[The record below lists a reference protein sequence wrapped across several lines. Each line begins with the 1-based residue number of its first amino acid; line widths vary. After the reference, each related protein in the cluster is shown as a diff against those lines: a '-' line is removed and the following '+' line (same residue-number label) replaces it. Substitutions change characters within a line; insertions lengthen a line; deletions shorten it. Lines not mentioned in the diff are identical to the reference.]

1 MRTTHCSL
9 ILSLICLPF
18 LLAACG
24 GNSDS
29 LPQIGRGGDGNSD
42 CSVTT
47 ASVASTTGGPVVGS
61 SFAYQLQDADP
72 TAIAATNFKIMVIDY
87 SRDGTDATQYTQA
100 QLQSLHAAGKK
111 VLAYVSIGEAESYR
125 YYFMPSWLSHIA
137 PSATAPCWLGHVDPD
152 WAGNYAVRYWS
163 EDWQQTMLGYVDKVM
178 AQGFDGVYLDK
189 VDEFE
194 YWSDPANGEGE
205 TVAQTKGAQYMI
217 AFVKRIADHARNAG
231 GKPGFLVM
239 PQNGEDLLPYDTDGS
254 FLQAISGMGIEDLI
268 YNGLIPVSAGEVSFR
283 ENLLNQIRGAGRTV
297 LVTDYVDDGTGYT
310 GANAARITDFR
321 NKVISAGYLPYAALQ
336 DRALDS
342 LNIIPGVQD

>member
-1 MRTTHCSL
+1 MRIARFLYL
-9 ILSLICLPF
+9 IFLST
-18 LLAACG
+18 LLVACG

-29 LPQIGRGGDGNSD
+29 PPQIAGGGDGTHD

-47 ASVASTTGGPVVGS
+47 ATAALTEGDTVNGS

-72 TAIAATNFKIMVIDY
+72 AAIAGTNFKIMVMDY
-87 SRDGTDATQYTQA
+87 SRDGTDANQYTPA

-125 YYFMPSWLSHIA
+125 NYFKSSWLSHDA
-137 PSATAPCWLGHVDPD
+137 PSATAPCWLGQVDPD

-205 TVAQTKGAQYMI
+205 QVAQAKGAQYMI
-217 AFVKRIADHARNAG
+217 AFVKRIADHARIAG
-231 GKPGFLVM
+231 GKPGFLVV

-254 FLQAISGMGIEDLI
+254 FLQVISGMGIEDLI
-268 YNGLIPVSAGEVSFR
+268 YDGLTPVSASEVSYR
-283 ENLLNQIRGAGRTV
+283 EDLLNQIRGAGRTV
-297 LVTDYVDDGTGYT
+297 LVTDYVDDGTGFI
-310 GANAARITDFR
+310 GANASRITDFR
-321 NKVISAGYLPYAALQ
+321 NKVISAGYLPYAALE

>member
-1 MRTTHCSL
+1 MRSDTGSQVL
-9 ILSLICLPF
+9 FFIPLAALLS
-18 LLAACG
+18 ACG
-24 GNSDS
+24 GGDT
-29 LPQIGRGGDGNSD
+29 LPMVGGGGGGADD

-47 ASVASTTGGPVVGS
+47 ASVAATTGGPVTGT
-61 SFAYQLQDADP
+61 SFAYQLQNADP
-72 TAIAATNFKIMVIDY
+72 AAIGATNFQIMVMDY
-87 SRDGTDATQYTQA
+87 SRDGTEATKYSPA

-125 YYFMPSWLSHIA
+125 YYFSSSWLSHNA
-137 PSATAPCWLGHVDPD
+137 PSASAPCWLGHVDPD
-152 WAGNYAVRYWS
+152 WVGNFAVRYWS

-205 TVAQTKGAQYMI
+205 RLGQGKAAQYMI

-231 GKPGFLVM
+231 GVPGFLVM

-254 FLQAISGMGIEDLI
+254 YLQAISGMGIEDLI
-268 YNGLIPVSAGEVSFR
+268 YDGLTPVSSAEVSFR
-283 ENLLNQIRGAGRTV
+283 ESLLDQIRGAGRTV
-297 LVTDYVDDGTGYT
+297 LVTDYVDDGSGYM

-321 NKVISAGYLPYAALQ
+321 NKVTGAGYLPYAALQ

-342 LNIIPGVQD
+342 LNLIPGVQD

>member
-1 MRTTHCSL
+1 MRASH
-9 ILSLICLPF
+9 PF
-18 LLAACG
+18 LGFFLVSCLSACG
-24 GNSDS
+24 GGSS
-29 LPQIGRGGDGNSD
+29 SIGQVGGGGGGSSD

-47 ASVASTTGGPVVGS
+47 AIVATTTGGPVAGS

-72 TAIAATNFKIMVIDY
+72 NAIAGTNFQIMVMDY
-87 SRDGTDATQYTQA
+87 SKDGTDATAYSSM
-100 QLQSLHAAGKK
+100 QLQALHAAGKR

-125 YYFMPSWLSHIA
+125 YYFSASWLSHNA
-137 PSATAPCWLGHVDPD
+137 PSASAPCWLGHVDPD
-152 WAGNYAVRYWS
+152 WAGNFAVRYWS

-205 TVAQTKGAQYMI
+205 QVGQGKAAQEMI
-217 AFVKRIADHARNAG
+217 AFVKRIADHARNTG
-231 GKPGFLVM
+231 GAPGFLVM

-268 YNGLIPVSAGEVSFR
+268 YDGLTPVSTSEVNFR
-283 ENLLNQIRGAGRTV
+283 EALLNQIRGAGRTV
-297 LVTDYVDDGTGYT
+297 LVTDYVDDGSGFT
-310 GANAARITDFR
+310 GANASRITDFR
-321 NKVISAGYLPYAALQ
+321 NQVIAAGYLPYAALE